1 MLEEKK
7 YTLTKEACSMTTS
20 MVFYFYLTVQNFMRR
35 MRWNQSEQ
43 TLVYANIPVI
53 VFQTFDQ
60 MLQVSLAL
68 NVSVPCVLSR
78 TGRLKKMAQHF
89 HKDFNLPRLYANVVL
104 TLWKM
109 PCLPRFPYRSV
120 KEHPTGKLK
129 VGSSSLLANLISF
142 DSFP

>member
-20 MVFYFYLTVQNFMRR
+20 MVFYFYLSVQNFMRR

-78 TGRLKKMAQHF
+78 TGRLKRWHNTYIKISTS
-89 HKDFNLPRLYANVVL
+89 PVY
-104 TLWKM
+104 T
-109 PCLPRFPYRSV
+109 
-120 KEHPTGKLK
+120 PTW
-129 VGSSSLLANLISF
+129 S
-142 DSFP
+142 